1 LNHTRLSHWSLLL
14 VAVFYGAGFSIAKMV
29 MSGYLESSGFILLRI
44 GISAILFVIFHALF
58 IRQKLENRKDYLY
71 LLIASVFGVAANM
84 LLFFK
89 GLSLTTPMNASV
101 LMLNTPVFVMVFSL
115 LIYKEKLYW
124 QQILGLVLAL
134 TGAFFLIS
142 GLHFHFHTETALGD
156 LYIIINAT
164 SYAFYLVYV
173 RKLLARYHSITVVKY
188 LFVMGTFLVLPFGYS
203 ELQTASFS
211 TFPSHIWW
219 AIGFVV
225 IGTTFI
231 AYLFNAWALQK
242 TSSAIVGSYIYIQ
255 PVVATIIS
263 IWMGQD
269 KLSVEK
275 VIFALVV
282 CAGVYL
288 VSFSKK
294 ER

>member
-1 LNHTRLSHWSLLL
+1 
-14 VAVFYGAGFSIAKMV
+14 
-29 MSGYLESSGFILLRI
+29 
-44 GISAILFVIFHALF
+44 
-58 IRQKLENRKDYLY
+58 
-71 LLIASVFGVAANM
+71 
-84 LLFFK
+84 
-89 GLSLTTPMNASV
+89 
-101 LMLNTPVFVMVFSL
+101 
-115 LIYKEKLYW
+115 
-124 QQILGLVLAL
+124 
-134 TGAFFLIS
+134 
-142 GLHFHFHTETALGD
+142 
-156 LYIIINAT
+156 
-164 SYAFYLVYV
+164 
-173 RKLLARYHSITVVKY
+173 
-188 LFVMGTFLVLPFGYS
+188 MGTFLVLPFGFS
-203 ELQTASFS
+203 ELTDASFS

-242 TSSAIVGSYIYIQ
+242 TSSTIVGSYIYVQ

-294 ER
+294 EK